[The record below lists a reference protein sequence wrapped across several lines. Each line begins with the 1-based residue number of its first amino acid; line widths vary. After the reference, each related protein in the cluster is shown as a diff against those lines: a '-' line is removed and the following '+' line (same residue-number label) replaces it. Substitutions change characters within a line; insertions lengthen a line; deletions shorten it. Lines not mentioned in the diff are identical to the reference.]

1 MFGKKLKQSQH
12 LEPGVPNFNARAHPP
27 PSIPFNG
34 RTTRVSDSSPKRS
47 TQSEGVG
54 RGDKRTQNA
63 PKDDAGEAGI
73 RPSSIQ
79 LDKPL
84 SVDYPEDIEEQ
95 DKLTLRQLFKEK
107 PEFLERFVNL
117 QKLLEKK

>member
-34 RTTRVSDSSPKRS
+34 RTTKVSDSSSKRS